1 MIQPFFYSY
10 FFLLR
15 YTFSKS
21 QSQRLTDSK
30 NPLNTNKNKTVNCTQ
45 TKYNVY
51 NIDYV
56 NPKILKK
63 NRKK

>member
-15 YTFSKS
+15 YTLSRV
-21 QSQRLTDSK
+21 QSQGLTDSK

-45 TKYNVY
+45 NKY
-51 NIDYV
+51 DH
-56 NPKILKK
+56 
-63 NRKK
+63 